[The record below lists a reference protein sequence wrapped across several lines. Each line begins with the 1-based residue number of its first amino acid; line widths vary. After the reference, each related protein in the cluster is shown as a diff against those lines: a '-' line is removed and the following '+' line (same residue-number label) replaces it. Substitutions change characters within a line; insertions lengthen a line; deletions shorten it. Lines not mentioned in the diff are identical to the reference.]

1 MAAKS
6 KPSEA
11 VVTGVPTVTT
21 TAPLG
26 PPPKAPKKPK
36 MVHEV
41 VQEGSTITLRGTD
54 VQMQALSAE
63 QQATYGI
70 KTVEGVMGQPCAEPL
85 VLRFKSPKAA
95 EDFFAMCFN
104 LEDEAT
110 SFIDAGGKTD
120 WMCEDMSRM
129 M

>member
-21 TAPLG
+21 TQPLG
-26 PPPKAPKKPK
+26 KQKAPKKPRQ
-36 MVHEV
+36 VHEV
-41 VQEGSTITLRGTD
+41 VQEGNVITLRGTD
-54 VQMQALSAE
+54 VELQELSAE
-63 QQATYGI
+63 QQAQYGI
-70 KTVEGVMGQPCAEPL
+70 KSVEGKMGEPCAEPL

-95 EDFFAMCFN
+95 QEFFAMCFN

-120 WMCEDMSRM
+120 WMSENMSDML
-129 M
+129 

>member
-1 MAAKS
+1 MAAKP

-11 VVTGVPTVTT
+11 VVTGVPAVTT

-26 PPPKAPKKPK
+26 PPAKAPKKPK

-41 VQEGSTITLRGTD
+41 VQEGNVITLRGTD
-54 VQMQALSAE
+54 VQMAVLSAE
-63 QQATYGI
+63 QQALYGI
-70 KTVEGVMGQPCAEPL
+70 KSIEGQMGVPCAEPL

-95 EDFFAMCFN
+95 EDFFAMCFS

-120 WMCEDMSRM
+120 WMCEDMARM